1 MKQSYDA
8 ATCYHCELPIP
19 RDFNKSIEILG
30 KSRDLCCEGCLAVAS
45 MIVDNGL
52 EDYYKFRTEP
62 GEKPEKISNLEAEL
76 VAYDQQQLQ
85 QDFLTYTTDGENSI
99 LLYAE
104 QIRCSACAWLLE
116 RTLSKLVG
124 VKSIQVNVSAQ
135 IVHLSWNPELVK
147 LSDLLK
153 QMHQLGYS
161 ATPYKQEE
169 TIEKQKSIQKGWL
182 KRLGLAGLGM
192 MQVMMFAVALYLGA
206 FDGMASEYQWLI
218 RHVSFLIA
226 TPILLYSGYPFYSSA
241 FMALKNKQLN
251 MDVPITLALFVA
263 YIASLWALTTESG
276 EVYFDSVTMFI
287 FFLLIGRYIEFRV
300 RQQVSERVYKGN
312 SNKPSF
318 AEKYDEQSGDYV
330 ATPVNAVKQNDRL
343 LVRSGKQVVV
353 DGELISESAELN
365 LSMLNGEFL
374 PTSLQQGQ
382 KVLAGSVNNHQP
394 FIMKAEI
401 GKEGSYW
408 DKLLRLQEMALLDK
422 PRAGLLADK
431 VARYF
436 VSAILLIASLVAAYW
451 ISVGSED
458 ALWITL
464 SVLVVSCPCALSL
477 ATPVAMTCGTLAY
490 NQKNI
495 LIKGQDFLQ
504 ASSDITDIVFDK
516 TGTLTSGI
524 VSIDSVDTFGQ
535 YDKEKVLSIIA
546 ALEHTSEHPIAKAFS
561 GYYSNKVTADS
572 VSFLPF
578 KGVKGTVLGQDYY
591 FGSEQGLA
599 SELLEELSKQNKAI
613 NDVLFLAKGRALV
626 ATVTLKD
633 ELRQDAKAVC
643 DTLREEGY
651 NLHLLSGDP
660 SSQVE
665 QVAKQLGFDHWK
677 NQAQPKQK
685 LSYIQSLQQ
694 QGKNVLM
701 VGDGVNDA
709 PVMSAANA
717 SIAMANAADITRT
730 SADCYLL
737 ADQLSYIPFALEK
750 AQSTQRII
758 KQNLAWA
765 IGYNVTMIPL
775 AAMGYIPPYVAAIG
789 MSLSSIVV
797 VINSLRLKR

>member
-1 MKQSYDA
+1 MSTSQHS

-19 RDFNKSIEILG
+19 SDFERSIEILG
-30 KSRDLCCEGCLAVAS
+30 QERAFCCEGCVAVAD
-45 MIVDNGL
+45 MIVSSGL

-62 GEKPEKISNLEAEL
+62 GEKPKEISNLEAEL
-76 VAYDQQQLQ
+76 AAYDQQQLQ
-85 QDFLTYTTDGENSI
+85 QDFLTYSADDESAI
-99 LLYAE
+99 LLYSE
-104 QIRCSACAWLLE
+104 HIRCSACAWLLE
-116 RTLSKLVG
+116 RTLSRFNG

-135 IVHLSWNPELVK
+135 IVHLSWDPEAVK
-147 LSDLLK
+147 LSTLLK
-153 QMHQLGYS
+153 EMHRIGYS
-161 ATPYKQEE
+161 AIPYKQEE
-169 TIEKQKSIQKGWL
+169 TIAKQKELQKGWL

-206 FDGMASEYQWLI
+206 FDDMASEYEWLI

-226 TPILLYSGYPFYSSA
+226 TPILFYSGYPFYSSA
-241 FMALKNKQLN
+241 LASLRNKQLN

-263 YIASLWALTTESG
+263 YSASLWALATESG

-312 SNKPSF
+312 SSTPSF
-318 AEKYDEQSGDYV
+318 AEKYDADTDVY
-330 ATPVNAVKQNDRL
+330 TPLPVNAINDGDLL
-343 LVRSGKQVVV
+343 LVRAGKQAVV
-353 DGELISESAELN
+353 DGELVSNNAELN

-374 PTSLQQGQ
+374 PTSIYRGQ
-382 KVLAGSVNNHQP
+382 KILAGSINLHQP
-394 FIMKAEI
+394 FVMKAETAE
-401 GKEGSYW
+401 GGSYW
-408 DKLLRLQEMALLDK
+408 DKLLRLQESALLDK
-422 PRAGLLADK
+422 PKAGQLADT

-436 VSAILLIASLVAAYW
+436 VSAILFIATLVAAYW

-504 ASSDITDIVFDK
+504 AAAEVTDIVFDK
-516 TGTLTSGI
+516 TGTLTSGN
-524 VSIDSVDTFGQ
+524 VSV
-535 YDKEKVLSIIA
+535 ESIKTYHEVTESQALQLIA
-546 ALEHTSEHPIAKAFS
+546 TLEHQSEHPIARAFVDYHS
-561 GYYSNKVTADS
+561 QDQVAENVE
-572 VSFLPF
+572 FLPF
-578 KGVKGTVLGQDYY
+578 KGVSGEINGMHYY
-591 FGSEQGLA
+591 FGSVMGVSDKVKQEVYEHFPER
-599 SELLEELSKQNKAI
+599 SEA
-613 NDVLFLAKGRALV
+613 LFLLRDNTLV
-626 ATVTLKD
+626 AAVTLKD
-633 ELRQDAKAVC
+633 ELRVDASSLC
-643 DTLREEGY
+643 RGLRSKGY
-651 NLHLLSGDP
+651 VLHLLSGDP

-665 QVAKQLGFDHWK
+665 QVAEELGFDHWR
-677 NQAQPKQK
+677 NNAQPQQK
-685 LSYIQSLQQ
+685 LNYIQQLQKA
-694 QGKNVLM
+694 GKKVLM
-701 VGDGVNDA
+701 IGDGVNDA

-737 ADQLSYIPFALEK
+737 ADQLSYVDFTLAK
-750 AQSTQRII
+750 AKSTQATI

-775 AAMGYIPPYVAAIG
+775 AAMGYIPPYIAAIG

-797 VINSLRLKR
+797 VINSLKLKR

>member
-1 MKQSYDA
+1 MKQSHHA

-19 RDFNKSIEILG
+19 SDFNKTIEILG
-30 KSRDLCCEGCLAVAS
+30 QQRAVCCEGCFAVAD
-45 MIVDNGL
+45 MIVRNGL

-62 GEKPEKISNLEAEL
+62 GEKPEEIANLEAEL
-76 VAYDQQQLQ
+76 SAYDQKQLQ
-85 QDFLTYTTDGENSI
+85 QDFLTSTIEGKNSI
-99 LLYAE
+99 LLFAE

-116 RTLSKLVG
+116 RTLNRVEG

-135 IVHLSWNPELVK
+135 IIHLTWDSEVVK

-153 QMHQLGYS
+153 KMHHIGYT

-169 TIEKQKSIQKGWL
+169 TIAKQKSIQKSWL

-206 FDGMASEYQWLI
+206 FKGMASEYQWLI
-218 RHVSFLIA
+218 RNVSFLIA
-226 TPILLYSGYPFYSSA
+226 TPILFYSGYPFYSSA
-241 FMALKNKQLN
+241 FAALKNKQLN

-263 YIASLWALTTESG
+263 YSASLWALFTESG

-312 SNKPSF
+312 SSAPSF
-318 AEKYDEQSGDYV
+318 AEKYDPESDTYTAIPTNAIKDGDL
-330 ATPVNAVKQNDRL
+330 L
-343 LVRSGKQVVV
+343 LVRAGKQAVV
-353 DGELISESAELN
+353 DGELISQNAELN

-374 PTSLQQGQ
+374 PTSLYQGQ
-382 KVLAGSVNNHQP
+382 RILAGSINNHQP
-394 FIMKAEI
+394 FVMKAERSE
-401 GKEGSYW
+401 GGSYW
-408 DKLLRLQEMALLDK
+408 DKLLRLQEAALLDK

-451 ISVGSED
+451 VSVGSED

-490 NQKNI
+490 NKKNI

-504 ASSDITDIVFDK
+504 AAAEITDIVFDK
-516 TGTLTSGI
+516 TGTLTSG
-524 VSIDSVDTFGQ
+524 VVSVDTIETYEG
-535 YDKEKVLSIIA
+535 YDKNEALQIIA
-546 ALEHTSEHPIAKAFS
+546 ALEHQSEHPIAKAFIR
-561 GYYSNKVTADS
+561 YYSSKVSAES
-572 VSFLPF
+572 ISFLPF
-578 KGVKGTVLGQDYY
+578 KGVSGKVKDKNYY
-591 FGSEQGLA
+591 FGSFRGLSSNTQKQLGQGDKPL
-599 SELLEELSKQNKAI
+599 
-613 NDVLFLAKGRALV
+613 NDALFLLQDDTLV
-626 ATVTLKD
+626 AMVTLKD
-633 ELRQDAKAVC
+633 ELRQDAKEVC
-643 DTLREEGY
+643 EKLIAKGY
-651 NLHLLSGDP
+651 KLHLLSGDP
-660 SSQVE
+660 ST
-665 QVAKQLGFDHWK
+665 QVALVANQLGFHDWQ
-677 NQAQPKQK
+677 NNAQPQQK
-685 LSYIQSLQQ
+685 LDYIRGLQEN
-694 QGKNVLM
+694 GRKVLM

-737 ADQLSYIPFALEK
+737 ADQLSYVDFILQK
-750 AQSTQRII
+750 AKSTQATI

-775 AAMGYIPPYVAAIG
+775 AAMGYIPPYIAAIG

-797 VINSLRLKR
+797 VINSLKLKR